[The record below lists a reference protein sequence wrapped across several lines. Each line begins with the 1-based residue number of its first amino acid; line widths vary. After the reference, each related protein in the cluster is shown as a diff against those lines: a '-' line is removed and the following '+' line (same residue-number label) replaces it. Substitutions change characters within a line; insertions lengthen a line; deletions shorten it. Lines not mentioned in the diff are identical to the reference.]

1 VAAPQT
7 QGRTGRTSDVA
18 GARTGLPIV
27 LSRAALRRPSL
38 DGVNATLPVQL
49 KSAASDTEPP
59 LPYVM
64 SAAATGME
72 TAAFLASSRDTIRR
86 RLHEH
91 GAVLLRGFEIGGVDG
106 FDRVVRAVSGTPLTY
121 AERSSPRS
129 AIKGRIYTSTDYPPG
144 EEIFLHNE
152 NSYQAAWPLTL
163 FFYCITPP
171 DARGATP
178 LADTRRVLRSIDPAV
193 REEFA
198 RRGWTVVRNFTDNLG
213 VPWQQAFNTEDRAE
227 VEAYCARTGVK
238 AEWVGR
244 NGLRTTARR
253 LAVHEHP
260 VTGEAVWFN
269 HLTFFHVTTLPEED
283 CEGLREM
290 FDEADLPTNTYYGDG
305 GRVPDEVMAHLRDC
319 YRAARRRFDWRRDD
333 VLLVDNMLS
342 AHGRESFTGPR
353 KIAVAMAEP
362 SSPPQHPPS

>member
-1 VAAPQT
+1 MNAMPSVQLEPAAPDT
-7 QGRTGRTSDVA
+7 QA
-18 GARTGLPIV
+18 PLPHVI
-27 LSRAALRRPSL
+27 
-38 DGVNATLPVQL
+38 
-49 KSAASDTEPP
+49 SAATTGVP
-59 LPYVM
+59 
-64 SAAATGME
+64 AAT
-72 TAAFLASSRDTIRR
+72 FLADSRDDIRR

-91 GAVLLRGFEIGGVDG
+91 GAVLLRGFEVGGVDG
-106 FDRVVRAVSGTPLTY
+106 FDRVVRAVSGSPLAY
-121 AERSSPRS
+121 SERSSPRS
-129 AIKGRIYTSTDYPPG
+129 AIKGQIYTSTDYPPG

-171 DARGATP
+171 DTGGATP
-178 LADTRRVLRSIDPAV
+178 LADTRHVLRSIDPAV

-198 RRGWTVVRNFTDNLG
+198 RRGWTVVRNFTKGFG

-227 VEAYCARTGVK
+227 IEAYCARAGVT
-238 AEWVGR
+238 AEWIGR
-244 NGLRTTARR
+244 DGLRTTARR

-269 HLTFFHVTTLPEED
+269 HLTFFHVTTLAEED

-305 GRVPDEVMAHLRDC
+305 GRVPDEVVAHLRDC
-319 YRAARRRFDWRRDD
+319 YRAARRRFDWQRED

-353 KIAVAMAEP
+353 RIAVAMAEP
-362 SSPPQHPPS
+362 WSPS